1 MRKAKSD
8 GLNAKLRSSAV
19 ALLIATGLTSSSVLA
34 KDIDRTTS
42 AREGEECSP
51 CVLLL
56 FLYDLN
62 QQWHVIRAATYNSL
76 AACKTEGARV
86 NDDMKRVI
94 DKKTQPSTNFYC
106 LREEAKN

>member
-1 MRKAKSD
+1 
-8 GLNAKLRSSAV
+8 V
-19 ALLIATGLTSSSVLA
+19 TSSSVLA

-42 AREGEECSP
+42 AREGEECTP

-62 QQWHVIRAATYNSL
+62 QEWHVIRAATYNGV

-86 NDDMKRVI
+86 NGDMMRVT

-106 LREEAKN
+106 LREEAKKWDPHS